1 MILGH
6 ERQWEYLKKVHEQK
20 SFAHAYLF
28 FGPQHVG
35 KRTIAKEWAKLFFSV
50 EAKEG
55 IDAGTNPDVIFFS
68 KENALVPTETES
80 SISIDSIR
88 ELKRLC
94 SLGSY
99 SGGMRFV
106 IVDGAEDMRI
116 EAQNSFLK
124 LLEEPPKNTIIILI
138 SADAEMLLPT
148 VRSRAIPI
156 EFGFVA
162 ESEIKKYL
170 NKHVPASSID
180 DIAEIASGRPGVAV
194 RLSEDQKILKKYDSQ
209 K

>member
-68 KENALVPTETES
+68 IRMGNSFFFLNISAL
-80 SISIDSIR
+80 II
-88 ELKRLC
+88 
-94 SLGSY
+94 
-99 SGGMRFV
+99 V
-106 IVDGAEDMRI
+106 IVL
-116 EAQNSFLK
+116 S
-124 LLEEPPKNTIIILI
+124 
-138 SADAEMLLPT
+138 T
-148 VRSRAIPI
+148 V
-156 EFGFVA
+156 
-162 ESEIKKYL
+162 L
-170 NKHVPASSID
+170 
-180 DIAEIASGRPGVAV
+180 
-194 RLSEDQKILKKYDSQ
+194 
-209 K
+209 